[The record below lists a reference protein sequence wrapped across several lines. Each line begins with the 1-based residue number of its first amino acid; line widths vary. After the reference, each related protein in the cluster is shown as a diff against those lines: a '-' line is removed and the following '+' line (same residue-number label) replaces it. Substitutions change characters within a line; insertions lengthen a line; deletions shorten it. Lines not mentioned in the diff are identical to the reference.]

1 MINGDVG
8 LNPGS
13 SQGIPPVQVNGVIH
27 VVDQPAIDAQTDL
40 TAAYNFAWAQGVDVT
55 MIPGDDQGAAYPLG
69 MAPGVYWSAST
80 MLINTPLTLDAGG
93 NVDAV
98 WIFQIGSS
106 LTTFVG
112 GTPAT
117 GGNVLL
123 TGGAQAKN
131 VFFVPFAAATIG
143 AGTTFNGSILA
154 GGDVTGQTL
163 ATINGRILAGE
174 SGAGAIVLDGNTVNV
189 PATP

>member
-1 MINGDVG
+1 
-8 LNPGS
+8 
-13 SQGIPPVQVNGVIH
+13 
-27 VVDQPAIDAQTDL
+27 
-40 TAAYNFAWAQGVDVT
+40 
-55 MIPGDDQGAAYPLG
+55 MIPGNDQGADFPLG

-93 NVDAV
+93 NADAV

-123 TGGAQAKN
+123 ANGAQAKN
-131 VFFVPFAAATIG
+131 VFFVPVAAATIG
-143 AGTTFNGSILA
+143 VDTIFNGSILA
-154 GGDVTGQTL
+154 GGDVTGETR
-163 ATINGRILAGE
+163 AVINGRLLAGE
-174 SGAGAIVLDGNTVNV
+174 SGAGVIDLDTNTVNV
-189 PATP
+189 PAP